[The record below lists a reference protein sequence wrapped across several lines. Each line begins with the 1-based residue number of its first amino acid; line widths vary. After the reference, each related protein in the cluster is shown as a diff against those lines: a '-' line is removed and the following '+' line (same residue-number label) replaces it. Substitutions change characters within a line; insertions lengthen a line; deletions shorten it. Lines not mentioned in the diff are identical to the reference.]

1 VRDYV
6 RLTGV
11 LLIVCVIAAALLG
24 FTNDFTAE
32 KIVMQVAK
40 VNDEARKAVLPEAD
54 EFEKVDDATLQDF
67 KANPDF
73 DTVVEIYKAKA
84 AGAVIGYAVKTAPKG
99 YGGPV
104 EVIIGVGTDG
114 VVKGVQVGNNTETP
128 GLGKNS
134 ENPKFKDQYKNKT
147 WDMVIDV
154 IKNGTPK
161 DNQIVAI
168 AGSTITSRGVTRGV
182 NQALAIL
189 KELAG
194 K

>member
-1 VRDYV
+1 VRDYI
-6 RLTGV
+6 RLSGV

-32 KIVMQVAK
+32 KIVMQISKA
-40 VNDEARKAVLPEAD
+40 NDEARKAVLPEAD
-54 EFEKVDDATLQDF
+54 EFEKVDDATLQSL
-67 KANPDF
+67 KSNPDF
-73 DTVVEIYKAKA
+73 DTVVEIYNAKA

-99 YGGPV
+99 YGGAV
-104 EVIIGVGTDG
+104 EVIVGVGADG

-128 GLGKNS
+128 GLGKNA
-134 ENPKFKDQYKNKT
+134 EKPKFKDQYNNKT

-154 IKNGTPK
+154 IKSGTPK
-161 DNQIVAI
+161 DNQISAI
-168 AGSTITSRGVTRGV
+168 AGSTITSRGVTKGV
-182 NQALAIL
+182 NQAMAIA